1 MSIYVGRFMMPIMNG
16 DREFGVGSL
25 LSATRFIMSLSTLG
39 ENTMGEKKTN
49 YVWKGERVWKS

>member
-1 MSIYVGRFMMPIMNG
+1 MMPIMNG